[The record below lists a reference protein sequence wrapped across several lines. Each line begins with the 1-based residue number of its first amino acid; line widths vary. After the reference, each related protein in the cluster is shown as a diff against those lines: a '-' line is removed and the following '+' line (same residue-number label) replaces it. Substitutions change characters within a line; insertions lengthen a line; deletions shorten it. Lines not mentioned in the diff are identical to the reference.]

1 MEISKKCSLVEHK
14 EIGAILF
21 CKDCNIYMCNK
32 CEKLHSQLFKTHC
45 QIKLDKDIKEIF
57 TGFCSE
63 KNHST
68 ELKFFCK
75 THNKLCCAECITKI
89 KTEDNG
95 QHTDCDIYL
104 IKDIENEKKNKLKEN
119 IKCLEEISINLEQSI
134 NNLKKISE
142 KINENKEE
150 LKEKIQKLFTKLR
163 NIINDR
169 EDELLLEVDK
179 KFNEI
184 YFNEDII
191 KQIEKLPNKIKYSL
205 EKGKTINDE
214 WINNKLNSSINDCLN
229 IENNIKDINYLNES
243 IKKCNSFNNDITFTP
258 YEEEEK
264 YNQLIE
270 FLKKIGK
277 ISNKKI
283 FNSEINFDEGLIKL
297 WLNNKEFTAELLYR
311 KTRDGSMPKDFHD
324 KCDNKGITITIIE
337 TTKGNVFGGYTEL
350 EWDSNS
356 YNKTDKSTFIFSFNN
371 KEKYTAKNNNNSI
384 FCGSCFGPYFGYT
397 GNPEIYFYNDLNEGG
412 ACNTSNKY
420 TFLPE
425 GKTITNEEKTW
436 NIKEIEVYKIIYI

>member
-1 MEISKKCSLVEHK
+1 MEISKKCSLIDHK
-14 EIGAILF
+14 ELEAILF
-21 CKDCNIYMCNK
+21 CKECNIYMCNK
-32 CEKLHSQLFKTHC
+32 CEKLHSQLFKAHC
-45 QIKLDKDIKEIF
+45 QVKLDKDINEIF

-104 IKDIENEKKNKLKEN
+104 VKDIENEKKNKLKEN
-119 IKCLEEISINLEQSI
+119 IKCLEEISNNLEQSI
-134 NNLKKISE
+134 INLKKISE

-150 LKEKIQKLFTKLR
+150 LKEKIQKLFTKIR

-169 EDELLLEVDK
+169 EDELLLDVDK
-179 KFNEI
+179 KFNEF

-205 EKGKTINDE
+205 EKGKIINDE
-214 WINNKLNSSINDCLN
+214 WNNNKLNSTINNCLI
-229 IENNIKDINYLNES
+229 IENNIKDINYLNEC
-243 IKKCNSFNNDITFTP
+243 IKKSNSLKNDIRFTP

-270 FLKKIGK
+270 SLKKIGK
-277 ISNKKI
+277 ILNKTK
-283 FNSEINFDEGLIKL
+283 FNSKINFDEELIKL
-297 WLNNKEFTAELLYR
+297 WLNNREFTTELLYR
-311 KTRDGSMPKDFHD
+311 KTRDGSKPKDFHD

-337 TTKGNVFGGYTEL
+337 TNKGNVFGGYTEL
-350 EWDSNS
+350 EWDNYSGS
-356 YNKTDKSTFIFSFNN
+356 KIDKSTFIFSFNN
-371 KEKYTAKNNNNSI
+371 KEKYTSKNNNNSI
-384 FCGSCFGPYFGYT
+384 YCLQGFGPYFGYT
-397 GNPEIYFYNDLNEGG
+397 GYPEIYFSDNLNEGG
-412 ACNTSNKY
+412 AYNTPIKY
-420 TFLPE
+420 TFLSE
-425 GKTITNEEKTW
+425 GKKITNGENTW
-436 NIKEIEVYKIIYI
+436 NIKEIEVYKILYT